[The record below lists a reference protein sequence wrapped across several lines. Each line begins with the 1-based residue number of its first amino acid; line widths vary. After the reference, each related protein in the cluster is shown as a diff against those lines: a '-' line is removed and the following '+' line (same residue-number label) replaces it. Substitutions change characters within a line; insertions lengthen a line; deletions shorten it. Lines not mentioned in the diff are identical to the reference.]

1 MGVGGDKKNNSRV
14 KDRLGGKYAMTGCI
28 VVPVR
33 YMRLPVSGCKLG
45 PSNMT
50 IDIFDRLIACTHHRP
65 LIG

>member
-1 MGVGGDKKNNSRV
+1 
-14 KDRLGGKYAMTGCI
+14 MTGCI